1 MIATS
6 PVPARRR
13 VTREILVGAVAEI
26 EWGPCPC
33 GCSRRLVAYVPFWLW
48 LACARKRGVA

>member
-13 VTREILVGAVAEI
+13 VTREILVGAVAAI

-33 GCSRRLVAYVPFWLW
+33 GCGQFVACVPAWLW
-48 LACARKRGVA
+48 LACAHKRGVA